1 MKNDLGQGDP
11 SSPLYIT
18 YKTYGDL
25 PLGYTS
31 WDSRDLETEIHY
43 GIPMNVFFEET
54 LTDTKNFYGIGIALL
69 IYQ

>member
-11 SSPLYIT
+11 SSSPYIT
-18 YKTYGDL
+18 FKTYGDL

-43 GIPMNVFFEET
+43 GIPMNVFFEYKLT
-54 LTDTKNFYGIGIALL
+54 NRTNGNCLTD
-69 IYQ
+69 